1 MNRTVLTV
9 GFAVFT
15 MFFGA
20 GNMVLPL
27 YLMQKWPNHWFPA
40 FVGFCITGVLV
51 TLLGLIAA
59 VLTGGD
65 VKKFFAPLGFTAGLF
80 LQIILIAIEGPFG
93 IVPRSF
99 IIAYGAIKTLWPINP
114 HIFCLISC
122 LTVFFLAINKHR
134 IVKIIGN
141 ILTPAMLIFLALI
154 VIYSFLLLTYKI

>member
-65 VKKFFAPLGFTAGLF
+65 VKKFFAPLGFTAGL
-80 LQIILIAIEGPFG
+80 
-93 IVPRSF
+93 
-99 IIAYGAIKTLWPINP
+99 
-114 HIFCLISC
+114 
-122 LTVFFLAINKHR
+122 
-134 IVKIIGN
+134 
-141 ILTPAMLIFLALI
+141 
-154 VIYSFLLLTYKI
+154 LL